1 MPSPCDPRYAPVG
14 DVDGALM
21 VIDSRLKAVHDGRT
35 GTDTE
40 QQQLFDQLVA
50 SLDLKGVHDLLDGA
64 CTLVFMFMKWLR
76 RVHEEH
82 DRDVIEYVVPSLVAT
97 LRMMPRSVSPEAI
110 PTMAGMV
117 IAAGTGLSP
126 NLWRRQ
132 YGDWTQEEMTALEAT
147 ALLLAE
153 HINRITGDADFAT
166 RLIGDALNRADRE
179 PGAGAAEAAGEG
191 FGPGW
196 GEGGE

>member
-1 MPSPCDPRYAPVG
+1 MSSPCDPRYAPAG

-35 GTDTE
+35 GTDPE
-40 QQQLFDQLVA
+40 QQKLLDQLTA
-50 SLDLKGVHDLLDGA
+50 SLDLRGVHDLLDGA

-76 RVHEEH
+76 GVHEDH
-82 DRDVIEYVVPSLVAT
+82 DRDVIESVVPSLVTT

-110 PTMAGMV
+110 PTMAGLV
-117 IAAGTGLSP
+117 VAAGTGLSP
-126 NLWRRQ
+126 SLWRRQ

-153 HINRITGDADFAT
+153 HINRITGDVDFAT
-166 RLIGDALNRADRE
+166 RMIGETLSRAEGTPGNGLDR
-179 PGAGAAEAAGEG
+179 GLGLD
-191 FGPGW
+191 PGW
-196 GEGGE
+196 DEDDE

>member
-1 MPSPCDPRYAPVG
+1 MSSPCDPRHAPAG

-35 GTDTE
+35 GTDPE
-40 QQQLFDQLVA
+40 RQKLLDQYTA
-50 SLDLKGVHDLLDGA
+50 SLDLEGVHDLLDGA

-76 RVHEEH
+76 GVHEGR
-82 DRDVIEYVVPSLVAT
+82 DRDVIGHVVPSLVTT

-110 PTMAGMV
+110 PTMAGLV

-126 NLWRRQ
+126 SLWRRP
-132 YGDWTQEEMTALEAT
+132 YGEWTKEEMTALEAT

-153 HINRITGDADFAT
+153 HVNRIAGDRDFAT
-166 RLIGDALNRADRE
+166 RMIAEALSRAE
-179 PGAGAAEAAGEG
+179 GEAAAGADG
-191 FGPGW
+191 GPGSDPSW
-196 GEGGE
+196 GGGGDE

>member
-1 MPSPCDPRYAPVG
+1 MSSSCDPRYAPAG

-35 GTDTE
+35 GSDPE
-40 QQQLFDQLVA
+40 QQRLLDQYTA
-50 SLDLKGVHDLLDGA
+50 SLDLRGVHDLLDGA

-82 DRDVIEYVVPSLVAT
+82 ERDVIEYVLPSLVTT
-97 LRMMPRSVSPEAI
+97 LRMMPRSVRPEAI
-110 PTMAGMV
+110 PTMAGLV

-126 NLWRRQ
+126 SLWRRQ
-132 YGDWTQEEMTALEAT
+132 YGDWTKEEMTALEAT

-153 HINRITGDADFAT
+153 HINRIAGDVDFAT
-166 RLIGDALNRADRE
+166 RMIGETLNRADRE
-179 PGAGAAEAAGEG
+179 AEAGWEPG
-191 FGPGW
+191 LGLDPGW
-196 GEGGE
+196 DEDGD